1 MVTAAVRLNS
11 VSNLVWNLAAGG
23 PRLPDGPG
31 VRVALT
37 LDGLLQDAQ
46 AALALVRERGAVVER
61 ADALH
66 LVLPL
71 VHVERHLHVAR
82 RRRVP
87 LRACVQQKGLATRS
101 LTVCSQGLTTVARL
115 AVERKG
121 DEWQGQGVEQK

>member
-1 MVTAAVRLNS
+1 MRLLFTVSSTNAITLCMASSPGTISLNMVTAAVRLNS

-82 RRRVP
+82 RRGVP
-87 LRACVQQKGLATRS
+87 LRARVLQQGRTREFFQ
-101 LTVCSQGLTTVARL
+101 LT
-115 AVERKG
+115 
-121 DEWQGQGVEQK
+121 